1 MRIATAARSL
11 TGQIILACILGI
23 LFGLACH
30 NLVKTPAGLSNVVA
44 ALDFA
49 TSLFLRAIKMLIA
62 PLVLAALVSGIGRMD
77 GTASIGRITLK
88 AMLWFIAGGLL
99 AFVVGLIVA
108 ELLSPG
114 AGLHLKAA
122 EVENGIKPV
131 PFDAA
136 TFFRN
141 IIPTSI
147 IDVMARNDV
156 LPIVFFS
163 IIAGCALSGLGEAG
177 KGLLHLADML
187 LHLMLRMAMI
197 VMRFA
202 PVAVFAAIGSAFAEQ
217 GASVIVNYASF
228 IGGYYLALALLWLV
242 MLGAGSLVL
251 GTGLQRR
258 LLTELRQPALIALS
272 TTSAEAAY
280 PSLLQKLEGFGVP
293 NRIAGFVLPLGYAF
307 NLIGSMCYCTFAL
320 FFIAQAY
327 DVPLTSAQIVQMLV
341 MLFVTSKG
349 IANMPRAS
357 IVVAAATAP
366 YFSLPEAGIAFIIAV
381 DHFLDMGRTATNVVA
396 NGIVAACVAKGE
408 APDEADLS
416 SGAASQD

>member
-1 MRIATAARSL
+1 MRIAAATRSL
-11 TGQIILACILGI
+11 TGQIIIACVLGTV
-23 LFGLACH
+23 FGLTCH
-30 NLVKTPAGLSNVVA
+30 GFIGDPARLADTVA
-44 ALDFA
+44 VLDFL

-62 PLVLAALVSGIGRMD
+62 PLVLAALVGGIGRMESS
-77 GTASIGRITLK
+77 ASIGRITLK
-88 AMLWFIAGGLL
+88 AMLWFVAGGLL
-99 AFVVGLIVA
+99 AFVVGFVVA
-108 ELLSPG
+108 EILAPG
-114 AGLHLKAA
+114 AGLHLRVTTAA
-122 EVENGIKPV
+122 GGIEPP

-147 IDVMARNDV
+147 IDAMARNDV

-163 IIAGCALSGLGEAG
+163 IVTGIALAGLGEAG
-177 KGLLHLADML
+177 KELLHLADRL
-187 LHLMLRMAMI
+187 LQLMLRMAI
-197 VMRFA
+197 LVMRFA
-202 PVAVFAAIGSAFAEQ
+202 PIAVFSAVASAFSEH
-217 GASVIVNYASF
+217 GAGVIANYASF
-228 IGGYYLALALLWLV
+228 IGGYYLALLVLWLAMIAAGSV
-242 MLGAGSLVL
+242 VLGAG
-251 GTGLQRR
+251 TQRR
-258 LLTELRQPALIALS
+258 LLTELRQPALIALT

-320 FFIAQAY
+320 LFIAQAY
-327 DVPLTSAQIVQMLV
+327 DVPLSPAQIGQLLV

-357 IVVAAATAP
+357 IVVVAATAP

-396 NGIVAACVAKGE
+396 NGIVAACVAKRE
-408 APDEADLS
+408 TPAAEMPPAPRH
-416 SGAASQD
+416 G